1 MTEDIAPTGPA
12 SAGKRSWWPC
22 CLVAGVLA
30 AAGVGLAAL
39 ALVGV
44 GWALALGPPS
54 SPALLHV
61 HDLTAFVAEA
71 DALMADPKAH
81 GVYGG
86 PDQME
91 QDGVAHGEQPRRETY
106 RPLAELP
113 ALVRQAGPIQV
124 SVSEGGVTL
133 SWPRGDRTGYG
144 HYLTIV
150 TEAHR
155 AETAARMAKHHGN
168 FYVATQVAPRAWSH
182 FPVH

>member
-1 MTEDIAPTGPA
+1 MTDDIAPTGPA
-12 SAGKRSWWPC
+12 SAGRRSWWPC
-22 CLVAGVLA
+22 CLMAGVLA
-30 AAGVGLAAL
+30 AAGGALAAV

-54 SPALLHV
+54 SPALLRV
-61 HDLTAFVAEA
+61 HDLTALIAEA

-91 QDGVAHGEQPRRETY
+91 QDRAAHGDPLPDRTY

-113 ALVRQAGPIQV
+113 ALVRQAAPIQV
-124 SVSEGGVTL
+124 WVSEGGVTL
-133 SWPRGDRTGYG
+133 SWPRGDGTGYG
-144 HYLTIV
+144 HDLTIV
-150 TEAHR
+150 TEAGR
-155 AETAARMAKHHGN
+155 TETAAEMQKRHGN